1 MALGFVSARHYA
13 ERLAAFLDDPDA
25 DGQVLHTPIKMRAS
39 GHTREAELL
48 IHSEKT
54 WIRRLATKYLTQY
67 SKSW

>member
-1 MALGFVSARHYA
+1 
-13 ERLAAFLDDPDA
+13 
-25 DGQVLHTPIKMRAS
+25 MRAS